1 MVMQGALPLIWRNIH
16 QRYNLIGT
24 HCKTC
29 QTDFFPER
37 LICPNCRRK
46 GVLVEKQMP
55 HTGKLLSYTKVL
67 VPPSG
72 FEMQV
77 PYYIALVK
85 LDNNVNVL
93 TQLVDV
99 TDDEVQTGLEV
110 KAVFRKIFE
119 DGHEGVIAY
128 GFKFTP
134 TK

>member
-1 MVMQGALPLIWRNIH
+1 MIMQGALPLIWRNIN
-16 QRYNLIGT
+16 QRYNIIGT

-29 QTDFFPER
+29 NADFFPER

-46 GVLVEKQMP
+46 GQLIEKQMP
-55 HTGKLLSYTKVL
+55 RTGKVYSYTKVF

-72 FEMQV
+72 FETQV
-77 PYYIALVK
+77 PYYLALVK
-85 LDNNVNVL
+85 LDNGVTL
-93 TQLVDV
+93 LSQLVDV
-99 TDDEVQTGLEV
+99 EDAEIKIGLEV

-134 TK
+134 MY